1 MIGKNVLAQPA
12 LFHPQVNI
20 WVYEEVLPDGRKL
33 SDVINREHVNV
44 KYLPGIELPANVVA
58 VPDLVDAAKE
68 ADLLVFV
75 VPHQF
80 IKGICGQL
88 AKSIKSTAIGVSL
101 IKVQQCMQCA

>member
-1 MIGKNVLAQPA
+1 MLAQPT
-12 LFHPQVNI
+12 LFHPQVSI

-33 SDVINREHVNV
+33 SEVINCEHINV
-44 KYLPGIELPANVVA
+44 KYLPDIKLPTNVVA

-80 IKGICGQL
+80 IKGICHQL
-88 AKSIKSTAIGVSL
+88 AKNIKPTAIGVSL
-101 IKVQQCMQCA
+101 IKVQLCI